1 MPIDTN
7 VQVFTDAELLLLYR
21 QCLAKIAIGQNYQL
35 NGRMMTYAD
44 LKEVREMIEWLE
56 ERVVVAEDNNGG
68 LGLVQYGERQ

>member
-68 LGLVQYGERQ
+68 LGLVQYGDRQ